1 MSTAPHSKPLPFRQ
15 QLCPAEAPVRQG
27 ISNTAIASKACHQDC
42 KLKRIT
48 RGTGR
53 WMLQR
58 MLQAFSAAVPLE
70 EWAADLPDE
79 LRRLCCFEG
88 IGGPANEHLLQDLTP
103 ARTADLLAVALTV
116 LVAAF
121 KAAARDPNFQP
132 FGTRLS
138 TAANNLYDMFI
149 QPMDTATVHLP
160 AAAVEALLRL
170 AVQLRCKTSDQATT
184 ATWPDVIEM
193 LCELPAAPQLPTAA
207 ILELAQQAV
216 QAPRANAA
224 LCASPLFGLLSG
236 RELTAEQAKVL
247 LSLLRGPSAA
257 VAADVFMARMTP
269 GRRSVMAWLAS
280 QPGAAAA
287 AAGLGLTAADV
298 ADPDAAALLFG
309 GQAAAGAAGDA

>member
-1 MSTAPHSKPLPFRQ
+1 MRAGLRVQITAQ
-15 QLCPAEAPVRQG
+15 QLADRAY
-27 ISNTAIASKACHQDC
+27 ACFE
-42 KLKRIT
+42 
-48 RGTGR
+48 GFEV
-53 WMLQR
+53 WV
-58 MLQAFSAAVPLE
+58 QAFSAAVPLE

-121 KAAARDPNFQP
+121 KAAACDQNFQP
-132 FGTRLS
+132 FGIRLS

-149 QPMDTATVHLP
+149 QPMDTATVNLP

-184 ATWPDVIEM
+184 ATWPDVIEI

-236 RELTAEQAKVL
+236 RELTAEQAKNK
-247 LSLLRGPSAA
+247 AK
-257 VAADVFMARMTP
+257 
-269 GRRSVMAWLAS
+269 RSS
-280 QPGAAAA
+280 QLKGAAERE
-287 AAGLGLTAADV
+287 
-298 ADPDAAALLFG
+298 PSS
-309 GQAAAGAAGDA
+309 